1 MPQLQLNTAGY
12 PMLPGIGQECNRRF
26 CHRMFDNGG
35 MCGTR
40 DGINWAQCYECI
52 DAQTTDERRR
62 EAERKRTEDAAKEA
76 ERLRLEEQQRAQE
89 EAKEAERVRLEEQQR
104 AQEEAKEAERL
115 RLQEQQRLEAEQKR
129 ALEER
134 QRLEAARKQQ
144 EEARLRLAEQ
154 QRLVAAR
161 ATASHAAEE
170 MHAQMLK
177 DKAKLKEW
185 GETFCFGRLVKL
197 TQKGPQHN
205 RFALVI
211 ARPSDDGSLKVR
223 LFKENVRCLL
233 QRFGRSNF

>member
-62 EAERKRTEDAAKEA
+62 EEERKRIEDAAKEA
-76 ERLRLEEQQRAQE
+76 ERLRLREQQRLQD
-89 EAKEAERVRLEEQQR
+89 
-104 AQEEAKEAERL
+104 EAKEAERL
-115 RLQEQQRLEAEQKR
+115 RLLEQQRVEAEQKR
-129 ALEER
+129 VFEER

-144 EEARLRLAEQ
+144 EQALLRLAEQ
-154 QRLVAAR
+154 QRLVAVR
-161 ATASHAAEE
+161 ATALHAAEE

-177 DKAKLKEW
+177 EKAKLKEW
-185 GETFCFGRLVKL
+185 GETFCVGRLVKL

-223 LFKENVRCLL
+223 LFKEKVRCLL
-233 QRFGRSNF
+233 TRFGRSNF

>member
-62 EAERKRTEDAAKEA
+62 EEERKRIEDA
-76 ERLRLEEQQRAQE
+76 
-89 EAKEAERVRLEEQQR
+89 
-104 AQEEAKEAERL
+104 AKEAERL
-115 RLQEQQRLEAEQKR
+115 RLQEQQRLQDEAKEAERLRLLEQQRVEAEQKR

-161 ATASHAAEE
+161 ATALHAAEE

-177 DKAKLKEW
+177 EKAKLKEW
-185 GETFCFGRLVKL
+185 GETFCVGRLVKL

-211 ARPSDDGSLKVR
+211 ARPSDDGALKVR
-223 LFKENVRCLL
+223 LFKEKVRCLL
-233 QRFGRSNF
+233 TRFGSSNF